1 MASMDEKDWA
11 KETAKIAGE
20 IKGKMKSCES
30 DDGFDRAKKI
40 RTVAAEIIVLLLS
53 VGLAYMETVP
63 PNGTAIHPRNRSGL
77 GVVPSDVHSLLFLI
91 LSQGFVW
98 LEVQGKMWAFERSP
112 KPQESKK
119 SHDFNR
125 KVVEKSKGL
134 LAAPNPDARIL
145 TIAGTHTNQGARCVI
160 HETKGIPPQGPA
172 KKANDATEK
181 SIDIWTREGYISKEK
196 VFATNPAYKE
206 FTTKGGSLRSS
217 ATKWIR

>member
-1 MASMDEKDWA
+1 MDEKDWA

-40 RTVAAEIIVLLLS
+40 RTVAAEIIVFLLS

-181 SIDIWTREGYISKEK
+181 SFDIWTREGYISK
-196 VFATNPAYKE
+196 
-206 FTTKGGSLRSS
+206 
-217 ATKWIR
+217 